1 MPYLGHIIGG
11 GKLQPDPKKLQAVKD
26 YPRPLTKKDMQAF
39 LGLVGYYR
47 RFIPQFAAAA
57 TPLTDLTCKRQPQQV
72 KWSAETEIAFRKLKS
87 LLVETPVLGVAYPSQ
102 PYVLQTDASEKGLGA
117 VLSQINRQ
125 GEEHPIAYASRK
137 LLPRETKYSII
148 EKECLAVVWALKFF
162 HVYLYGQ
169 SFVIQTDHQPLAW
182 LQRMR
187 NANPRLTRWALAVQP
202 HCLTMEHRPGK
213 NKGNADDLSR
223 GALTHKDDS
232 PTSPG
237 ISDCHRE
244 GEGM

>member
-1 MPYLGHIIGG
+1 M
-11 GKLQPDPKKLQAVKD
+11 
-26 YPRPLTKKDMQAF
+26 
-39 LGLVGYYR
+39 
-47 RFIPQFAAAA
+47 
-57 TPLTDLTCKRQPQQV
+57 
-72 KWSAETEIAFRKLKS
+72 KWSAETEIAFQKLKS
-87 LLVETPVLGVAYPSQ
+87 LLVEMPVLGVADPSQ

-117 VLSQINRQ
+117 VLSQTNSR

-137 LLPRETKYSII
+137 LLSRETKYSII

-187 NANPRLTRWALAVQP
+187 NTNSRLTRWALAVQP
-202 HCLTMEHRPGK
+202 YCLTMVHRPGK
-213 NKGNADDLSR
+213 NNGNADGLSR

-237 ISDCHRE
+237 IPDCHRE